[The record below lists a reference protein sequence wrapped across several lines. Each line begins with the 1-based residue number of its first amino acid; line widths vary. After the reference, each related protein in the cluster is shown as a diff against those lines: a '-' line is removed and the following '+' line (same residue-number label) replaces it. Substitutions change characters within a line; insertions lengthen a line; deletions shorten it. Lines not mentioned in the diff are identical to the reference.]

1 MNKKIYM
8 ACGAAMLAM
17 ACSEENLSG
26 TSIEPNTVQADGG
39 VLWDPL
45 RGDYRVR
52 FAASVLA
59 LPSDVDTDGRWYW
72 ESYSDAEKGGVSYIS
87 WPQELAGGVDSLSPV
102 IESCQGVCGKAVL
115 KKGSMADSPFA
126 GVGFAIAKDK
136 NGKPVPVNAL
146 NWDGICMTYTSEADP
161 LLVLD
166 LGDSLGRVLGDELP
180 SVTLAKSN
188 NGNEITKCVG
198 WDEFG
203 EKSAS
208 QLVGLK
214 FRIQADSGEYKFN
227 VKRVETKAQNPLKA
241 WCLDISSSSVAE
253 IPESSSS
260 SQIASP
266 SSWLTLEGGDG
277 SLWTPLKDKDNVPS
291 LLYTFYDE
299 DKIAA
304 NSYRPMEQD
313 GRWFLET
320 DVARGGES
328 SIVWPVSL
336 GEDSSLAGVVEF
348 CNGLC
353 GRASLK
359 KGSSEN
365 LPAVSVGFNLAKDQ
379 AGNPTYVDVWNWRGI
394 CVEYYSEA
402 DISVELVL
410 PDYLNE
416 LLEYNLPAAKLSKS
430 LTIEKSC
437 LSWNDFRL
445 PEGLENV
452 PAVLKEYKRNP
463 NADTLESEDEWESHV
478 GEQAS
483 LRLVGVKFK
492 IQSDEGDYNFG
503 IGAIGSVFREFKSNT
518 DLPICIS
525 EGKGSKMCEGDLMS
539 ATFGMPRVRTDLYVG
554 GGSWPA
560 NVAANGIWFVET
572 DAEKGGNSSV
582 SESFVQYSG
591 RTNADTLE
599 LLVDDCLGVCR
610 SMDLRRGTM
619 AGDPYVVFGFNLA
632 GEGTEL
638 DQDSTST
645 PVPVDVSNWGGMCLA
660 YFTQVP
666 VKVELDMG
674 DSLNAVLGS
683 KPYVLLPETE
693 REKCVR
699 WSDFELP
706 AGQDASNDLEGTV
719 GEFASKHL
727 SAVRFVVQSPD
738 DRDLVL
744 NIRTISSYYF

>member
-26 TSIEPNTVQADGG
+26 TSIEPNTVQADG

-59 LPSDVDTDGRWYW
+59 LPSDIDADGHWYW

-146 NWDGICMTYTSEADP
+146 NWDGICMTYTSDTDP

-166 LGDSLGRVLGDELP
+166 LGDSLEQV
-180 SVTLAKSN
+180 VTLAKSD
-188 NGNEITKCVG
+188 NGNDITKCVG
-198 WDEFG
+198 WEEFG
-203 EKSAS
+203 DKSAS

-241 WCLDISSSSVAE
+241 LVWDISSSSAAE

-260 SQIASP
+260 SRIASS
-266 SSWLTLEGGDG
+266 SSWLTLKSQDG
-277 SLWTPLKDKDNVPS
+277 SLWTPLKDKGNVPS
-291 LLYTFYDE
+291 LLYTFYEE

-348 CNGLC
+348 CKGLC

-359 KGSSEN
+359 KGSSED

-410 PDYLNE
+410 PDYLNKS
-416 LLEYNLPAAKLSKS
+416 LDYNLPAAKLSKS
-430 LTIEKSC
+430 LSIEKTC
-437 LSWNDFRL
+437 LSWDDFRL

-452 PAVLKEYKRNP
+452 PAVLKEYKRDP
-463 NADTLESEDEWESHV
+463 DADTLESEDEWKSHV

-483 LRLVGVKFK
+483 LQLVGVKFK

-503 IGAIGSVFREFKSNT
+503 IGAIGTGLREFKSNT
-518 DLPICIS
+518 NLPICIS

-539 ATFGMPRVRTDLYVG
+539 ATFGMPRVHTGLYA

-560 NVAANGIWFVET
+560 NVAANGV
-572 DAEKGGNSSV
+572 
-582 SESFVQYSG
+582 
-591 RTNADTLE
+591 
-599 LLVDDCLGVCR
+599 
-610 SMDLRRGTM
+610 
-619 AGDPYVVFGFNLA
+619 
-632 GEGTEL
+632 
-638 DQDSTST
+638 
-645 PVPVDVSNWGGMCLA
+645 
-660 YFTQVP
+660 
-666 VKVELDMG
+666 
-674 DSLNAVLGS
+674 
-683 KPYVLLPETE
+683 
-693 REKCVR
+693 
-699 WSDFELP
+699 
-706 AGQDASNDLEGTV
+706 
-719 GEFASKHL
+719 
-727 SAVRFVVQSPD
+727 
-738 DRDLVL
+738 
-744 NIRTISSYYF
+744 

>member
-26 TSIEPNTVQADGG
+26 TSIEPNTIQAEGS
-39 VLWDPL
+39 VLWDPQ
-45 RGDYRVR
+45 RGDYRVQ

-59 LPSDVDTDGRWYW
+59 LPGDVEADGHWYW
-72 ESYSDAEKGGVSYIS
+72 ESYSDAKKGGVSYIS

-126 GVGFAIAKDK
+126 GVGFVIAKDK
-136 NGKPVPVNAL
+136 NGKPVPINAL
-146 NWDGICMTYTSEADP
+146 NWDGVCMTYTSDTDP

-166 LGDSLGRVLGDELP
+166 LGDSLGRVLGNELP

-198 WDEFG
+198 WEEFG

-214 FRIQADSGEYKFN
+214 FRIRADSGEYKFN
-227 VKRVETKAQNPLKA
+227 VKRVETKAQNPLRA
-241 WCLDISSSSVAE
+241 LVWDISSSSAAE

-260 SQIASP
+260 SRIASS
-266 SSWLTLEGGDG
+266 SSWLTLKGNDG
-277 SLWTPLKDKDNVPS
+277 SLWTPQKDKDNVPS
-291 LLYTFYDE
+291 LLYTVYEE
-299 DKIAA
+299 DKVQA

-328 SIVWPVSL
+328 SIAWPVSL

-348 CNGLC
+348 CKGLC

-359 KGSSEN
+359 KGSSED
-365 LPAVSVGFNLAKDQ
+365 LPAVAVGFNLAKDQ
-379 AGNPTYVDVWNWRGI
+379 AGNPTYVDVWNWQGI

-410 PDYLNE
+410 TDSLNK
-416 LLEYNLPAAKLSKS
+416 LLDYNLPATKLSKS
-430 LTIEKSC
+430 LTIEYSC
-437 LSWNDFRL
+437 RSWGDFRL
-445 PEGLENV
+445 PDGLENV
-452 PAVLKEYKRNP
+452 PAVLKEYKRDP
-463 NADTLESEDEWESHV
+463 NADTLESEDEWMSHV

-483 LRLVGVKFK
+483 LQLVGLRFK

-503 IGAIGSVFREFKSNT
+503 IGAIGNGFREFKSNT

-525 EGKGSKMCEGDLMS
+525 EGKGSKMCEGDLMMAS
-539 ATFGMPRVRTDLYVG
+539 PGMPRVNTGLYAG
-554 GGSWPA
+554 NSWPA

-582 SESFVQYSG
+582 SEYDFVKYYG
-591 RTNADTLE
+591 KTNDGTLE

-610 SMDLRRGTM
+610 SMDLKRGTM
-619 AGDPYVVFGFNLA
+619 TDDPYVVFGFNVA
-632 GEGTEL
+632 GYGTKQ
-638 DQDSTST
+638 DQDSSSI

-706 AGQDASNDLEGTV
+706 AGQNDSDDLEGTV
-719 GEFASKHL
+719 GDFASKHL
-727 SAVRFVVQSPD
+727 SAIRFIVQSPD
-738 DRDLVL
+738 DGDISL
-744 NIRTISSYYF
+744 NIRTISTYYF